1 MSVYLDNAATSP
13 LCDNAK
19 KAMAESF
26 EIFAN
31 PSSTHKA
38 GIECAKYISLCK
50 ASVAKALRCTAD
62 SVIFESCG
70 SEANN
75 HAIKAALALRSRAPK
90 RIITTDS
97 EHPSVYNTLCAY
109 RENGYEIIELPTVG
123 GEIDFNILAE
133 ELQKGCAL
141 VSVMHANNE
150 TGAIYDIK
158 KVRRIIDASKSG
170 ALLHCDDVQGFL
182 KTPSVTSACD
192 FLTVSAHKIGGPK
205 GIAALYTSQKR
216 VLPLIYGGEQENGRR
231 AGTENTVGIAGFAAA
246 CDEWIYDSGRCDRI
260 AALRD
265 NAAERIKSV
274 FGERAVILQPKE
286 RTGGMLAVSLD
297 IKLGGRPAGSE
308 VLHNALSAR
317 EIYVSYGSACHGAK
331 RDSRVLKAYG
341 LKDSVISG
349 MLRISFGYQN
359 NMSDVDALVSA
370 LAELI
375 SEDKR

>member
-1 MSVYLDNAATSP
+1 MGVYLDNAATSP
-13 LCDNAK
+13 LCENAK
-19 KAMAESF
+19 KAMGESF

-38 GIECAKYISLCK
+38 GIECAKYVALCR
-50 ASVAKALRCTAD
+50 ASVAKALRCNAEQI
-62 SVIFESCG
+62 IFESCG

-75 HAIKAALALRSRAPK
+75 HAIKAALALRPRAPK

-97 EHPSVYNTLCAY
+97 EHPSVYNMLCAY
-109 RENGYEIIELPTVG
+109 RDSGYEVIELPTVG
-123 GEIDFNILAE
+123 GEIDLDMLAN

-150 TGAIYDIK
+150 TGAVYDIK
-158 KVRRIIDASKSG
+158 KIRRIIDASKSG

-205 GIAALYTSQKR
+205 GIGALYTNQKR

-231 AGTENTVGIAGFAAA
+231 AGTENITCIAGFAAA
-246 CDEWIYDSGRCDRI
+246 CSEWMSDTERCDRVS
-260 AALRD
+260 ALRD
-265 NAAERIKSV
+265 NAAERIKTL
-274 FGERAVILQPKE
+274 FGDRATVLQPKE
-286 RTGGMLAVSLD
+286 RVGGMLAVSLD
-297 IKLGGRPAGSE
+297 IKLGGRKAGSE

-331 RDSRVLKAYG
+331 KDSRVLKAYG

-375 SEDKR
+375 SEDNR

>member
-13 LCDNAK
+13 LCESAK
-19 KAMAESF
+19 KAMTDSL

-38 GIECAKYISLCK
+38 GIECAKYVALCRASL
-50 ASVAKALRCTAD
+50 AKALRCNAEQI
-62 SVIFESCG
+62 IFESCG

-109 RENGYEIIELPTVG
+109 RDSGYEVVELSTVG
-123 GEIDFNILAE
+123 GEIDPDMLAN

-158 KVRRIIDASKSG
+158 KIRRIIDASKSG

-182 KTPSVTSACD
+182 KAPSVTSCCD

-205 GIAALYTSQKR
+205 GIAALYTNQKR

-231 AGTENTVGIAGFAAA
+231 AGTENITGIEGFAAA
-246 CDEWIYDSGRCDRI
+246 CNEWMSDTERGARI
-260 AALRD
+260 SALRD
-265 NAAERIKSV
+265 DAAERIKLL
-274 FGERAVILQPKE
+274 FGDRATVLQPKE
-286 RTGGMLAVSLD
+286 RIGGMLAVSLN
-297 IKLGGRPAGSE
+297 ISLGGRKAGSE

-331 RDSRVLKAYG
+331 KDSRVLKAYG

-359 NMSDVDALVSA
+359 NMSDVDALVLA

-375 SEDKR
+375 